1 MKHAPYAWLAA
12 ATAAL
17 AFGSAHAADKADK
30 QSAKSDPPGFNEMDK
45 NNDGFLSKA
54 EGNANPT
61 VKENF
66 AEMDGDGDGKLSRGE
81 YLKKMAAQDFS
92 KLREKAAGIMEKDE
106 KSATGSGSASGSGSG
121 SGSGSSAAGGSKS
134 GSGSSK

>member
-1 MKHAPYAWLAA
+1 MKRAPCAWLVAA
-12 ATAAL
+12 AAAL
-17 AFGSAHAADKADK
+17 AFGAIHAADKAD
-30 QSAKSDPPGFNEMDK
+30 QDSSAKADAPGFNEMDK

-66 AEMDGDGDGKLSRGE
+66 AEMDADGDGKLSRGE
-81 YLKKMAAQDFS
+81 YLKKMAAQDFR
-92 KLREKAAGIMEKDE
+92 KLREKAAEVIEPDQ
-106 KSATGSGSASGSGSG
+106 KSATGSGSASGSGG
-121 SGSGSSAAGGSKS
+121 SAAGGSSS

>member
-1 MKHAPYAWLAA
+1 MKRAPYAWLAA

-30 QSAKSDPPGFNEMDK
+30 QSAESDPPGFNEMDK

-66 AEMDGDGDGKLSRGE
+66 AEMDADGDGKLSRGE
-81 YLKKMAAQDFS
+81 YLKKMAAQDFR
-92 KLREKAAGIMEKDE
+92 KLREKAAEVIEPDQ
-106 KSATGSGSASGSGSG
+106 KSATGSGSASGSGG
-121 SGSGSSAAGGSKS
+121 SAAGGSSS
-134 GSGSSK
+134 GTGSSK